1 MLLSDNQSE
10 QGSDEE
16 KLHTDCTLDSTLLK
30 YQTLHIGND
39 SDGLGTQE
47 VFSSVN
53 FEV

>member
-10 QGSDEE
+10 QASDEE
-16 KLHTDCTLDSTLLK
+16 KLHRDCTLLK

-39 SDGLGTQE
+39 SDVLGTQE